1 MVSLTV
7 GGLSSSINVI
17 KIISH
22 KHFQKSI
29 SKVILD
35 LIKFDNW
42 TEQSQFLLP
51 LYNLT
56 PENSLLSWVHKSH
69 VHFIMQNTMQLQES
83 FGP

>member
-1 MVSLTV
+1 MMELCICSQETDSDEYLSSAHFLLFAQSRIPAQGMVSLTV

-35 LIKFDNW
+35 LIKFDN
-42 TEQSQFLLP
+42 
-51 LYNLT
+51 
-56 PENSLLSWVHKSH
+56 
-69 VHFIMQNTMQLQES
+69 
-83 FGP
+83 